1 MELKQL
7 KTSRFFLSRLFLPR
21 SVCVVAAQGL
31 VLALGGWW
39 EHVGGPGFTRVTPEA
54 EGVGERL
61 LGVSRVALAAPE
73 DGSQERLELGS
84 WFSTIFFVLFFPLL
98 ASVTAVCA
106 SRFCSCSWKQC
117 VVSCW
122 FVTIHTCWWADT
134 SSFPHRHIHSCIQT
148 DLLCYIL
155 NLVAC

>member
-7 KTSRFFLSRLFLPR
+7 KTSLFFLSRLFLPR

-39 EHVGGPGFTRVTPEA
+39 EHVGGPGFTRVAPEA

-61 LGVSRVALAAPE
+61 LGVSQVALAAPE

-84 WFSTIFFVLFFPLL
+84 WFSTIFLSFFSP
-98 ASVTAVCA
+98 C
-106 SRFCSCSWKQC
+106 
-117 VVSCW
+117 
-122 FVTIHTCWWADT
+122 
-134 SSFPHRHIHSCIQT
+134 
-148 DLLCYIL
+148 
-155 NLVAC
+155 